1 MMKRAAPAR
10 PAPEPAAPEPER
22 SSMPV
27 ARIAGVLALTLA
39 ASALTAMGV
48 HWLLD
53 KAAPMPTPARDDD
66 TTAKATTSPDK
77 QPAAAVQDAEA
88 PKAAETKAA
97 EETSAPKAEAA
108 APAVEATVVK
118 EVPPAMLV
126 ATPSAEVVAA
136 AADEAAEMASHDPLR
151 LTAAPHPLQK
161 QRSRFRA
168 PKS

>member
-1 MMKRAAPAR
+1 MPA
-10 PAPEPAAPEPER
+10 
-22 SSMPV
+22 

-66 TTAKATTSPDK
+66 TSSTKAASAPDK
-77 QPAAAVQDAEA
+77 QQAAAQEAEA
-88 PKAAETKAA
+88 LKAAEAKAA
-97 EETSAPKAEAA
+97 EETPAPKAEAA
-108 APAVEATVVK
+108 APAVETAVK
-118 EVPPAMLV
+118 DAAAAMPPAK
-126 ATPSAEVVAA
+126 PSAEVAAAAA

-151 LTAAPHPLQK
+151 LTAAPHPQK
-161 QRSRFRA
+161 QQKSRLRA